1 MGKVVWFTGLSG
13 SGKTTLS
20 NNVKNE
26 LIKKSNKSVFILDG
40 DQVRNSSDKKL
51 GFSRDNIRKN
61 NLSIAKL
68 AKKESKKYDFIFV
81 SVIAPFNEDRKLA
94 KKIIGND
101 MVLIFVKSSL
111 TNCIKRDPK
120 GLYKKALNNQI
131 KNFIGISKNTPYE
144 IPGNADII
152 VDTEKYN
159 IIESTDYVIKLL
171 SR

>member
-20 NNVKNE
+20 NTVKDE
-26 LIKKSNKSVFILDG
+26 LIEISNKSVFILDG
-40 DQVRNSSDKKL
+40 DQVRNSLAKKL
-51 GFSRDNIRKN
+51 GFTRENIKKN
-61 NLSIAKL
+61 NLSIAEL
-68 AKKESKKYDFIFV
+68 AKKESKQYDFIFV
-81 SVIAPFNEDRKLA
+81 SVIAPFNEDRKLV

-111 TNCIKRDPK
+111 NSCIRRDPK

-131 KNFIGISKNTPYE
+131 DNFIGISKNTPYE
-144 IPGNADII
+144 IPENADLI

-159 IIESTDYVIKLL
+159 ILESTDYIVKFLL
-171 SR
+171 